1 VKIIGITG
9 GIGSGK
15 STICSVFKTLGA
27 PVFNSDYEAKQL
39 YFRNSAVVE
48 EIRLAFG
55 EDVFLNG
62 AIQTSALASK
72 VFDNATELD
81 KLNSIV
87 HPAVAQRWKSWLEEQ
102 EFPYVIREA
111 AILIESG
118 SYKDCDAIILVTA
131 SFETKIGRVMRRDN
145 LSQDLIEKRMQ
156 QQWSDEQLRS
166 YCNHEI
172 INESNSLI
180 VPEIYRLHQLFM
192 A

>member
-39 YFRNSAVVE
+39 YFRDSAVVE
-48 EIRLAFG
+48 RIRLAFG

-62 AIQTSALASK
+62 TIQTSALASK
-72 VFDNATELD
+72 VFDNPTELA

-118 SYKDCDAIILVTA
+118 SYKDCDAIVLVTA

-145 LSQDLIEKRMQ
+145 LSQDLVEKRMQ
-156 QQWSDEQLRS
+156 RQWSDEQLRS

-180 VPEIYRLHQLFM
+180 LPDIFRLDELFM